1 VKKPPLIIYKKALQ
15 ALHTLRRYKKQNKHR
30 NLELLRQLQTHKKE
44 LSLRFSSLRK
54 QVRLDKWF
62 LGSREGEN

>member
-1 VKKPPLIIYKKALQ
+1 VEKLPPVMHKKALQ

-30 NLELLRQLQTHKKE
+30 NLKLLRQLQTHEKE
-44 LSLRFSSLRK
+44 LSLRFSSSRK

-62 LGSREGEN
+62 LGSRKGEN